1 MTTFHD
7 AARVLLF
14 VVLLYPGMAA
24 AHGNVELEQDS
35 CVRRVG
41 NNLLHFN
48 AYQPQYEARAHYCT
62 EIPGEG
68 DTFLV
73 VDLINPELRKLPV
86 SVRAVRGLNET
97 ADDQLVT
104 YWPPATHPDGVVS
117 GAANL
122 SKGLYKFII
131 IPEGLSPSSYLLRV
145 QQVDYGTLARQA
157 GGPLIVLLLLAV
169 VMYEL
174 SKSSRFRNWW
184 TSIRS

>member
-1 MTTFHD
+1 MTTFHHT
-7 AARVLLF
+7 ARLLL
-14 VVLLYPGMAA
+14 VMALLYPGMVA

-35 CVRRVG
+35 CVRRVA

-48 AYQPQYEARAHYCT
+48 AYQPQNEARAHYCT

-73 VDLINPELRKLPV
+73 VDLINPELRNLPL
-86 SVRAVRGLNET
+86 SVRVVRGLDET
-97 ADDQLVT
+97 ADDQLVA
-104 YWPPATHPDGVVS
+104 YWPPARHPDGVVS

-131 IPEGLSPSSYLLRV
+131 MPEGLSPSSYLLRV
-145 QQVDYGTLARQA
+145 QQVDYGALARQA
-157 GGPLIVLLLLAV
+157 GGPLTVLLLLAV

-174 SKSSRFRNWW
+174 SKSSRFRTWW
-184 TSIRS
+184 ASVRS